1 MYNIYNIYLLL
12 CGIAFLIG
20 FIFGVFITKK
30 YL

>member
-1 MYNIYNIYLLL
+1 MTLGDYLLL